1 MKNIKLVIWD
11 FDGVIADT
19 EKLYLDN
26 RLKVLNDF
34 YNLGWDFETVKHHI
48 GGMSNL
54 SAKDVLNQHGVAT
67 DNLFWLEV
75 SKLDKKNIKSG
86 FDLTPYIKKVLKK
99 NKYRQCLA
107 TGGDF
112 SGTKTK
118 IKLGGLDSFFSRK
131 NIFTAEMVKKGK
143 PAPDLFLLA
152 AEKMGAQPEECLV
165 IEDSIP
171 GLEAA
176 IKAGMTPIAFV
187 GADIHNTPQYKEKIQ
202 NMGINLIFDD
212 MQEIYKIIC

>member
-34 YNLGWDFETVKHHI
+34 YHVDWDFETVKQYI

-54 SAKDVLNQHGVAT
+54 SATKVLHQQGIKT
-67 DNLFWLEV
+67 DFLFWQEV
-75 SKLDKKNIKSG
+75 SKLDKKNIRSG

-99 NKYRQCLA
+99 VKYNQCLA

-131 NIFTAEMVKKGK
+131 NIFTAEMVKQGK
-143 PAPDLFLLA
+143 PAPDLFLFA
-152 AEKMGAQPEECLV
+152 AEKMGVRPEECLV
-165 IEDSIP
+165 IEDSVP
-171 GLEAA
+171 GLKAA

-187 GADIHNTPQYKEKIQ
+187 GAEIHNTPQYKEKIH
-202 NMGINLIFDD
+202 NLGVNLIFDN
-212 MQEIYKIIC
+212 MQELYKIIC